1 MLFKMF
7 KPHYNRWEVGSFF
20 EMIMNPL
27 LEVHVP
33 RYQWIYKIFF
43 VAIQNQMQYEVA
55 IENFLT
61 CISFVV
67 VIMLLS
73 LLG

>member
-1 MLFKMF
+1 MFIWWGKFCFINCLFDDMAWHTTWNGKTIRWTMLFKMF

-33 RYQWIYKIFF
+33 RYQ
-43 VAIQNQMQYEVA
+43 
-55 IENFLT
+55 
-61 CISFVV
+61 
-67 VIMLLS
+67 
-73 LLG
+73 